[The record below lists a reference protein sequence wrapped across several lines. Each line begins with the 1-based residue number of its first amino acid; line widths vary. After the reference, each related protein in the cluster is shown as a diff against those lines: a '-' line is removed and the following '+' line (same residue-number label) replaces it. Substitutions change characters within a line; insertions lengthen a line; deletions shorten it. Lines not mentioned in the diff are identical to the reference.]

1 MVVVDFVQLLH
12 QFLVLVP
19 TVLAVAVDCHGLFNR
34 RLSAF
39 ICG

>member
-19 TVLAVAVDCHGLFNR
+19 TVLGGSVKTRFFTVAAL
-34 RLSAF
+34 
-39 ICG
+39 